1 MPSAA
6 RRRPAGALADTSA
19 TLLACSIA
27 APAACTTRTAISTPS
42 VGASPHA
49 ADAAVNSTNP
59 YRYTSLRPYRSDQRP
74 TGTSSATSASR

>member
-6 RRRPAGALADTSA
+6 RRRPAGALVATSA

-27 APAACTTRTAISTPS
+27 APAACTTRTATSTPS
-42 VGASPHA
+42 VGASPHP

-59 YRYTSLRPYRSDQRP
+59 YKYTSLRPYRSDQRP
-74 TGTSSATSASR
+74 TGISSATSASR

>member
-1 MPSAA
+1 MPPAA
-6 RRRPAGALADTSA
+6 APPGALVATSA

-27 APAACTTRTAISTPS
+27 APAACTTRSPTSTSS

-49 ADAAVNSTNP
+49 ADAAVNTTNP